1 MRRDGA
7 LTYDVAFPG
16 GGVAPLGERAR
27 SELGRWIDRVT
38 LVDQT
43 LRAYGVPRVREGETA
58 CLRGYD
64 GADTVRAGAVWGGV
78 GGVMDIGSLPTSHLS
93 FDYYFNI
100 LNRHA
105 QTF

>member
-43 LRAYGVPRVREGETA
+43 LRAYGVPRVREGEEA

-64 GADTVRAGAVWGGV
+64 GGLIPSERERFGAVVAGN
-78 GGVMDIGSLPTSHLS
+78 DYTQASLGNFT
-93 FDYYFNI
+93 
-100 LNRHA
+100 LNNLVSTRSI
-105 QTF
+105 TFR

>member
-43 LRAYGVPRVREGETA
+43 LRAYGVPRVREGEEA

-64 GADTVRAGAVWGGV
+64 GGGGYRQSGRGSGRWWRVTTTLRRLWG
-78 GGVMDIGSLPTSHLS
+78 TS
-93 FDYYFNI
+93 
-100 LNRHA
+100 R
-105 QTF
+105 